1 MLGNISQ
8 LIATGSTLKD
18 KSALL
23 QIGFTNLFRAF
34 YVKWRMRL
42 ANNIP
47 EFQSVPIN
55 GYQVLVRPKE
65 HMGASLRY
73 LGEKSD
79 YEEFRTIRRF
89 IKRSDLCFDIG
100 ANIGYYTLML
110 AKVAK
115 EVHAFEPVPLSC
127 HLLHSNV
134 VINGITNVIVN
145 PYAVGNLTGETLF
158 NIAADSAYCGFY
170 DTKIV
175 RRANSMRVS
184 AIRLDDYCASRK
196 ISRVDFLK
204 VDVEGAESLVLD
216 GARETLKAGPRFMMI
231 ELADCV
237 QEKYH
242 SSVDDIVK
250 AVASYGYKPFIP
262 INGNLCAFR
271 SEHYNLFSNVFFF
284 SSDFLPNFTRPSSV
298 DQ

>member
-23 QIGFTNLFRAF
+23 QVGLTNWLRAL
-34 YVKWRMRL
+34 YVRSRARL
-42 ANNIP
+42 AKNIP

-55 GYQVLVRPKE
+55 GYHVLVRPKE
-65 HMGASLRY
+65 HMGAALRY
-73 LGEKSD
+73 LGAKSD
-79 YEEFRTIRRF
+79 DVEFRTIRRF
-89 IKRSDLCFDIG
+89 IKPTDLCFDIG

-110 AKVAK
+110 ASVVK

-127 HLLHSNV
+127 HLLMSNV

-145 PYAVGNLTGETLF
+145 RYAVGDLTGESVF
-158 NIAADSAYCGFY
+158 NIAADSGYCGFR

-175 RRANSMRVS
+175 RCANSMRVS
-184 AIRLDDYCASRK
+184 AIRLDDYCASHN
-196 ISRVDFLK
+196 ISRIDFLK

-216 GARETLKAGPRFMMI
+216 GAHETLKSGPRFMMI

-250 AVASYGYKPFIP
+250 TVASYGYKPFIP
-262 INGNLCAFR
+262 INGNLRAFR
-271 SEHYNLFSNVFFF
+271 CEHYNLFSNVFFF
-284 SSDFLPNFTRPSSV
+284 RSDFLPSLR
-298 DQ
+298 DRLR